1 MVPPL
6 TQSKRSLLV
15 VDDEADTRTLLSDYL
30 SAEGFDLTLAQSVKT
45 AQARLAGALPDLVI
59 TDVGLPGAP
68 PFAVLDLIEADE
80 RTRDLPVLVCTGGIN
95 EAQEAAERFKRPDR
109 AVLFKPFEI
118 DDLLASIERLLAA
131 NPAEPGRG

>member
-1 MVPPL
+1 MKKPTV
-6 TQSKRSLLV
+6 RILV
-15 VDDEADTRTLLSDYL
+15 VDDGREFLSFMDMLL
-30 SAEGFDLTLAQSVKT
+30 SAEGFDLSLAQSVEI
-45 AQARLAGALPDLVI
+45 AQARLAGELPNLVI

-131 NPAEPGRG
+131 NPADPGRG